1 MTEQRYSTTPDS
13 VPPAVLTEG
22 YVPAD
27 VPTTGPAYDW
37 AADPG
42 YVPPAAPSRAPHGM
56 TAREWRTGD
65 TAPQR
70 AVQLDDERHEVDLDR
85 AYQWERF
92 GLRMVG
98 YALYLAGVIGYAIW
112 AHDWTSWLA
121 LAAGGLVPVAYLLG
135 TESHER
141 MIEADRKANMPE
153 TRGRDLPHLRRGD
166 QVTAYDDDDDPR

>member
-1 MTEQRYSTTPDS
+1 MITADGQGYAPEPAPQQV
-13 VPPAVLTEG
+13 VPGFDP
-22 YVPAD
+22 
-27 VPTTGPAYDW
+27 
-37 AADPG
+37 DPG
-42 YVPPAAPSRAPHGM
+42 YTPPRPRTDPVRHQ
-56 TAREWRTGD
+56 TVREWRGGD

-70 AVQLDDERHEVDLDR
+70 AVQLDDEHDKREPVDLDR

-98 YALYLAGVIGYAIW
+98 YGLYLAGVIGYAIW
-112 AHDWTSWLA
+112 AMDWTSFLA

-153 TRGRDLPHLRRGD
+153 RRAGDLPHLRRSD
-166 QVTAYDDDDDPR
+166 QAAYDDDDVR